1 PGWTA
6 GIYYKKFKTYTYF
19 GFEAGLGSL
28 ENNNKIT
35 SSNSEPG
42 FYVDFGAGLYFGN
55 NTIIEIG
62 TGFYAFSARYNDGT
76 YEANMSGSGPYIG
89 GKLGYVFYGRKEYN
103 GLYVGLG
110 YKRVFLGSK
119 YHLDIITLDFGGIVF
134 TTRSGYKYPAFTKAL
149 KEIDYEDD

>member
-1 PGWTA
+1 M
-6 GIYYKKFKTYTYF
+6 
-19 GFEAGLGSL
+19 
-28 ENNNKIT
+28 ENNNKTT

-55 NTIIEIG
+55 TAIIEIG

-89 GKLGYVFYGRKEYN
+89 GKLGYIFHGRKEYN